1 MSDQFLMGDRLMVA
15 PQVVKDAATRKV
27 RIPPGRWRADDG
39 QMYAGPA
46 VVEVATPLARLP
58 HFEKLTD

>member
-1 MSDQFLMGDRLMVA
+1 MGDRLMVA
-15 PQVVKDAATRKV
+15 PQVAKDAATRTV

-39 QMYAGPA
+39 HVYAGPA

-58 HFEKLTD
+58 HFEKLKD